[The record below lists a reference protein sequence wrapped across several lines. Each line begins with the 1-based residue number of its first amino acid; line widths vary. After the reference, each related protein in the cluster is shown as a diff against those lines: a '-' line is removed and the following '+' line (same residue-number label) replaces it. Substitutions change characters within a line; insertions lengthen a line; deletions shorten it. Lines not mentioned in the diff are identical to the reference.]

1 MAAPIAQ
8 RFVGESIKRSEDPR
22 ILTGAGNYVDD
33 VKLPGMLHAAFLRSP
48 YAHARITGIDTSAAR
63 DLPGVVAVY
72 TGQEVQDLLAPGAPS
87 PGFFGP
93 APWKFTVIASDKVRL
108 VGDPVALVVAES
120 RYLAEDALELIE
132 VDYDELPSVATADQ
146 ALDPTST
153 PIFEDLGS
161 NVIAPPTK
169 KTHGDIDAAFA
180 KADRVVRAK
189 LRQHRHQNVP
199 MECRGLVAHFDPE
212 AETLMIH
219 GSNQGVGIA
228 KMTMVGQ
235 LGLSPDKVRVVC
247 GDIGGSF
254 GLKIGA
260 AREDIAVCAASKAL
274 GRPVKWIE
282 DRNEHLSASGH
293 AREESMD
300 VEAAVTNEGDIL
312 GLKVRMVVDTGA
324 YPGMGGMIGGMVEN
338 MLPGPYRLGAL
349 EFEFVATVTNKATYV
364 AYRGPWAAETF
375 CRERMVDIIAKELG
389 LEPLEVRRRNIAFQ
403 GRDGAEPDTMVTGR
417 SLVGATARESLEL
430 VADVVDLPAFRARQE
445 AARAE
450 GRYVGIGMAT
460 YIEGAP
466 GPRGSG
472 GGLGNETMRMRLEA
486 DGVVTVFTA
495 QMPHGQGHETTLAQV
510 AAQEFGVPFEQV
522 KVVVG
527 DSDVVPFGF
536 TGGSR
541 AATMAGGASL
551 HTARSLKQK
560 VLEVASHLMEASPD
574 DLEIVDGL
582 VGVRGVP
589 VSARPVAE
597 IAVAAAEPGRLPEGV
612 DTTLEVTQSYDGG
625 QGGWSGGTH
634 CAIVSV
640 DVETGLVD
648 VERYI
653 VAEDCG
659 ALINPAI
666 VEGQVRGG
674 VAQGIGAVLLE
685 RSAYDEETG
694 QFLAATFM
702 DYLLPST
709 TEVPRIEIHHLETVP
724 LDPDVNFR
732 GVGEGGM
739 IVSPPTVCNAI
750 EDALAPFGAEVREQH
765 LPPLRILELIG
776 ALDA

>member
-1 MAAPIAQ
+1 
-8 RFVGESIKRSEDPR
+8 
-22 ILTGAGNYVDD
+22 
-33 VKLPGMLHAAFLRSP
+33 
-48 YAHARITGIDTSAAR
+48 
-63 DLPGVVAVY
+63 
-72 TGQEVQDLLAPGAPS
+72 
-87 PGFFGP
+87 
-93 APWKFTVIASDKVRL
+93 
-108 VGDPVALVVAES
+108 
-120 RYLAEDALELIE
+120 
-132 VDYDELPSVATADQ
+132 
-146 ALDPTST
+146 
-153 PIFEDLGS
+153 
-161 NVIAPPTK
+161 
-169 KTHGDIDAAFA
+169 
-180 KADRVVRAK
+180 
-189 LRQHRHQNVP
+189 
-199 MECRGLVAHFDPE
+199 
-212 AETLMIH
+212 
-219 GSNQGVGIA
+219 
-228 KMTMVGQ
+228 
-235 LGLSPDKVRVVC
+235 
-247 GDIGGSF
+247 
-254 GLKIGA
+254 
-260 AREDIAVCAASKAL
+260 
-274 GRPVKWIE
+274 
-282 DRNEHLSASGH
+282 
-293 AREESMD
+293 
-300 VEAAVTNEGDIL
+300 
-312 GLKVRMVVDTGA
+312 
-324 YPGMGGMIGGMVEN
+324 
-338 MLPGPYRLGAL
+338 
-349 EFEFVATVTNKATYV
+349 
-364 AYRGPWAAETF
+364 
-375 CRERMVDIIAKELG
+375 
-389 LEPLEVRRRNIAFQ
+389 
-403 GRDGAEPDTMVTGR
+403 
-417 SLVGATARESLEL
+417 
-430 VADVVDLPAFRARQE
+430 
-445 AARAE
+445 
-450 GRYVGIGMAT
+450 
-460 YIEGAP
+460 
-466 GPRGSG
+466 
-472 GGLGNETMRMRLEA
+472 MRMRLEA